1 MIGIQ
6 LLCISFACLALF
18 FTYIAYKR
26 RDFNGKEMLLWT
38 IIWLIF
44 LGIAI
49 FPETV
54 SPYIQ
59 SMGFSRLMDFVIVIA
74 FVVLFALLVHNYLV
88 VKFLQKR
95 IEKLVRE
102 EALRNLY
109 NKNKS

>member
-6 LLCISFACLALF
+6 LLCIIFACLALF

-26 RDFNGKEMLLWT
+26 RDFSGKEMILWMM
-38 IIWLIF
+38 IWVVF

-49 FPETV
+49 LPETV

-59 SMGFSRLMDFVIVIA
+59 KMGFSRLMDFVVVIA
-74 FVVLFALLVHNYLV
+74 FVVLFALLIHNYLV

-102 EALRNLY
+102 EALKNL
-109 NKNKS
+109 KQ

>member
-6 LLCISFACLALF
+6 FLCIMFACLALF

-26 RDFNGKEMLLWT
+26 RDFSGKEMLLWMV
-38 IIWLIF
+38 IWLVF

-49 FPETV
+49 FPEAI

-59 SMGFSRLMDFVIVIA
+59 NMGFSRLMDFVVVIA
-74 FVVLFALLVHNYLV
+74 FVILFALLIHNYLV

-102 EALRNLY
+102 EAL
-109 NKNKS
+109 KNMDKKIN

>member
-18 FTYIAYKR
+18 FTFIAYKR
-26 RDFNGKEMLLWT
+26 KDFNGKEMLLWMM
-38 IIWLIF
+38 IWVVF

-49 FPETV
+49 FPQAV

-59 SMGFSRLMDFVIVIA
+59 NMGFTRLMDFVVVIA
-74 FVVLFALLVHNYLV
+74 FVVLFALLIHNYLV
-88 VKFLQKR
+88 IKFLQKR

-102 EALRNLY
+102 EALKDLE
-109 NKNKS
+109 K

>member
-6 LLCISFACLALF
+6 LLCIIFACLALF

-26 RDFNGKEMLLWT
+26 RDFNGKEMLLWV
-38 IIWLIF
+38 IVWLVF

-49 FPETV
+49 FPQTV

-59 SMGFSRLMDFVIVIA
+59 NMGFARLMDFVVVIA
-74 FVVLFALLVHNYLV
+74 FVVLFALLIHNYLV

-102 EALRNLY
+102 EALKNLE
-109 NKNKS
+109 K